1 LKVVFTWIDGE
12 TVKKWYRA
20 LLIAIQKEVMVVWMP
35 PLMTRGEHICSDE
48 EYKVGSR
55 NCAKSDNGQA
65 ERHPIDDIL
74 H

>member
-1 LKVVFTWIDGE
+1 
-12 TVKKWYRA
+12 
-20 LLIAIQKEVMVVWMP
+20 MVQSFADCNSERSHGCVDAP
-35 PLMTRGEHICSDE
+35 FDDQGGEHICSDE